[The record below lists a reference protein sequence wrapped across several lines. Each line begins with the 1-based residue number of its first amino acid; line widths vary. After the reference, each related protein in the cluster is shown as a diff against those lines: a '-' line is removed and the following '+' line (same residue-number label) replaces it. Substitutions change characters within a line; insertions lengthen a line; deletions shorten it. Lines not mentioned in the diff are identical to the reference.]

1 MVEDRAPRR
10 GQDQVAIH
18 ACLQAR
24 LIHGLFNETK
34 VWSVHGPQAV
44 KVTLKAAAGVAQ
56 GCS

>member
-1 MVEDRAPRR
+1 MIEDRAPRR

-18 ACLQAR
+18 ACLRAR

-44 KVTLKAAAGVAQ
+44 KVT
-56 GCS
+56 